1 MRRFLPHTHNSPDGV
16 PHTHNSPDGVPHTHN
31 SPWCCGCKSD
41 ALLPLPPCP
50 HLLSQIYH
58 NVAAEPTMVCI
69 QEGVK
74 AIEDYKPDIIIGLVG
89 SLARVRGSAVC
100 STVACLKTVNPYGH
114 TLTEP

>member
-1 MRRFLPHTHNSPDGV
+1 
-16 PHTHNSPDGVPHTHN
+16 
-31 SPWCCGCKSD
+31 
-41 ALLPLPPCP
+41 
-50 HLLSQIYH
+50 
-58 NVAAEPTMVCI
+58 MVCI